1 MAPKKGAKKK
11 KAPPK
16 RGPASPAPAA
26 PAAAARP
33 VPSEA
38 RAVVA
43 DAAVSA
49 RRPPVRGRLC
59 ETQCALHG
67 IPIPNK
73 RCSGGIEAREGPGRR
88 GADRPKPPSCPA
100 RKPRRTTPKVV
111 AAHVERLLAANH
123 GRGGRPGAEI
133 GLAVGKPAVGAR
145 DLVVGLVR
153 TPEAA
158 DLGDLDPG
166 WVAEHA
172 RQAARMLPGGL
183 RVLGVYASCD
193 AAAFKASAAL
203 LASALREVR
212 PGGGFVDRASGG

>member
-1 MAPKKGAKKK
+1 MVYPVRTNDIPGASRP
-11 KAPPK
+11 A
-16 RGPASPAPAA
+16 RGPADAGLTGRNL
-26 PAAAARP
+26 RP
-33 VPSEA
+33 VP
-38 RAVVA
+38 
-43 DAAVSA
+43 
-49 RRPPVRGRLC
+49 RGNPD
-59 ETQCALHG
+59 T
-67 IPIPNK
+67 
-73 RCSGGIEAREGPGRR
+73 
-88 GADRPKPPSCPA
+88 
-100 RKPRRTTPKVV
+100 RTTPKVV

-123 GRGGRPGAEI
+123 GRGGRPGAEV
-133 GLAVGKPAVGAR
+133 GLAVGKPAVRAR

-183 RVLGVYASCD
+183 RVLGVYAFCD